1 MSMTMSATR
10 NSRAATEDYFKLF
23 RAFPLRPIR
32 GAGAYDLAGKV
43 LTRLL
48 GRPGGKLSA
57 DERDY
62 LDALV
67 LMVED

>member
-1 MSMTMSATR
+1 
-10 NSRAATEDYFKLF
+10 
-23 RAFPLRPIR
+23 
-32 GAGAYDLAGKV
+32 